1 MSRLIKIMNNEIQKY
16 KGNIYAVVNG
26 KLVKMP
32 FIDSTKDYDHM
43 MFEMHHYV
51 PFTDWELNTKNVIS
65 KVDQKLILIPKVMHQ
80 HLENPIYRLSPEKFE
95 QVYGIKPQLLLFD
108 VNRRGFNEIPAKKE
122 TELDEE
128 FHCFDDVDFQTEVQ
142 KYKESEVA

>member
-43 MFEMHHYV
+43 MFEMHQ
-51 PFTDWELNTKNVIS
+51 KIIVILS
-65 KVDQKLILIPKVMHQ
+65 LLI
-80 HLENPIYRLSPEKFE
+80 S
-95 QVYGIKPQLLLFD
+95 
-108 VNRRGFNEIPAKKE
+108 
-122 TELDEE
+122 
-128 FHCFDDVDFQTEVQ
+128 
-142 KYKESEVA
+142 